1 MKDSHG
7 MSLISSWFEEE
18 MEQKHRTEYQA
29 PSPFFFLR
37 TNFKAYIVS
46 SKQRLIQPMPTHTK
60 TYADVL
66 LSSTLPT
73 RLLIISGNGSIL
85 GAMIFISGIDKTF
98 ANLLSKIIAIN
109 YFSCYW
115 LVYLLILAFV
125 LAINFVLTFLETHG
139 CLSSSN
145 DWNRVKSFI
154 FQDRPIYN
162 FNSGKK
168 ELTKIPLYVFI
179 FIGLLIISSSLIS
192 LDVMVL
198 SPLERFVVGDDSKY
212 IFKYSSG
219 VFYGIFLLSNIPPY
233 LLLLM
238 RILLPLA
245 ILNFKRWIGKNYD
258 RNK

>member
-1 MKDSHG
+1 
-7 MSLISSWFEEE
+7 
-18 MEQKHRTEYQA
+18 
-29 PSPFFFLR
+29 
-37 TNFKAYIVS
+37 
-46 SKQRLIQPMPTHTK
+46 MPTHTK

-66 LSSTLPT
+66 LSSTLST

-85 GAMIFISGIDKTF
+85 GAMIFISGIDKAF
-98 ANLLSKIIAIN
+98 ANLLSKITAIN

-115 LVYLLILAFV
+115 LLYLFLLGSA
-125 LAINFVLTFLETHG
+125 LAINFILMFLETHD

-145 DWNRVKSFI
+145 DWSRVKSFI

-162 FNSGKK
+162 FNTGKK

-179 FIGLLIISSSLIS
+179 FIGLLIVSSSLIS
-192 LDVMVL
+192 IDVMVL

-219 VFYGIFLLSNIPPY
+219 VFYDTFLLSNIPPY

-238 RILLPLA
+238 RILLSRP
-245 ILNFKRWIGKNYD
+245 ILNFKQ
-258 RNK
+258 